1 MPTTARDICQLSL
14 KEAGVL
20 GVGQTAL
27 SEDINDTFT
36 LLQRMTAQWQKR
48 RWLVP
53 ALEDHSL
60 TATGAISYTVGT
72 GGNFNVP
79 RPNKISAAW
88 VVQNN
93 TGTTPVSL
101 PMYPIFSYE
110 DYARIA
116 VKQLNSLPDH
126 FFYDAAF
133 PLGNYFPWP
142 IPSSQYDLHILVE
155 AQLGFPTTLDQVF
168 NLPDEYLE
176 ALHYNLAVRLFSMY
190 QLPAQASTVTLAKVA
205 LNTIKNAN
213 VQIPRLSMPP
223 ALQQGKAFNIYNSES
238 Y

>member
-1 MPTTARDICQLSL
+1 MTTARDICTLAL

-27 SEDINDTFT
+27 SEDINDSFT
-36 LLQRMTAQWQKR
+36 LLQRMTAQWQNR

-53 ALEDHSL
+53 ALTDTSIV
-60 TATGAISYTVGT
+60 ADGSISYTVGT
-72 GGNFNVP
+72 GGDFNIP

-116 VKQLNSLPDH
+116 VKQLPSLPDH
-126 FFYDAAF
+126 FFYDADF
-133 PLGNYFPWP
+133 PLGNYYPWP
-142 IPSSQYDLHILVE
+142 IPNSQYTLHILTEV
-155 AQLGFPTTLDQVF
+155 ALGFPTDLDQVF

-176 ALHYNLAVRLFSMY
+176 ALHYNFAVRLFSMY

-223 ALQQGKAFNIYNSES
+223 ALQQGKSFNIYNSEG